1 MSWAAAN
8 VVGVT
13 NRASPQWRSYEE
25 VTEELVRRLG
35 AVSGLTTLRLERDV
49 PVSGRA
55 NDNQIDVLWE
65 FQRESGERARLLFE
79 CRSYK
84 RRINQQALHSWRS
97 IIDDVSEPGVETVGV
112 MVTTTGYQTG
122 AQRVADT
129 YGIVILELRAPN
141 ERDLANRWRS
151 VRTELVVRMPLV
163 SDLSVDAT
171 EQLAADASV
180 NGALGEFFLDLEDGT
195 SEPLMDHLLRGELAS
210 ITDPPTEPHSVIRTF
225 ASPVLLRHREEP
237 VARVVQIRA
246 TVSEAQ
252 AEPVVIE
259 TSTADIAWMLA
270 DTLTGS
276 RIWFAADGRIW
287 QTPS

>member
-1 MSWAAAN
+1 M
-8 VVGVT
+8 T
-13 NRASPQWRSYEE
+13 DTASPQWRSYEE
-25 VTEELVRRLG
+25 VTEELVGRLST
-35 AVSGLTTLRLERDV
+35 VSGLTTLRLERDV

-65 FQRESGERARLLFE
+65 FERESGERTRLLFE

-97 IIDDVSEPGVETVGV
+97 IVDDVSEPGVETVGV
-112 MVTTTGYQTG
+112 MVTTTGYQSG
-122 AQRVADT
+122 ARRVADT
-129 YGIVILELRAPN
+129 YDIVILELRAPTD
-141 ERDLANRWRS
+141 RDLANRWRS
-151 VRTELVVRMPLV
+151 VRTELVARMPLV

-180 NGALGEFFLDLEDGT
+180 NGALGEFFLDFGDGT
-195 SEPLMDHLLRGELAS
+195 SEALMDHLLRGELAS
-210 ITDPPTEPHSVIRTF
+210 LREPPTAPHPVTRTF
-225 ASPVLLRHREEP
+225 AAPVLLLRGEEP
-237 VARVVQIRA
+237 IARVVQIRA

-252 AEPVVIE
+252 AEPMVIE
-259 TSTADIAWMLA
+259 TPTADIAWMLS

>member
-1 MSWAAAN
+1 M
-8 VVGVT
+8 GVT
-13 NRASPQWRSYEE
+13 DTAPPQWRSYEE
-25 VTEELVRRLG
+25 VTEDLVGRLG
-35 AVSGLTTLRLERDV
+35 DVGGLTTLRLERDV

-65 FQRESGERARLLFE
+65 VQRESGERTRLLFE

-97 IIDDVSEPGVETVGV
+97 IVDDVSEPGVETVGV
-112 MVTTTGYQTG
+112 MVTTTGYQSG

-129 YGIVILELRAPN
+129 YGIVILELRAPT
-141 ERDLANRWRS
+141 ERDLANRWHS

-163 SDLSVDAT
+163 TDLSVDAT

-180 NGALGEFFLDLEDGT
+180 NGALGEFFLDLEEGT
-195 SEPLMDHLLRGELAS
+195 SEALMDHLLRGELAS
-210 ITDPPTEPHSVIRTF
+210 LREPPTKPHAVTRTF
-225 ASPVLLRHREEP
+225 ASPVLLRRGEEP
-237 VARVVQIRA
+237 IARVVKIRA

-252 AEPVVIE
+252 AEPMVIE

>member
-1 MSWAAAN
+1 
-8 VVGVT
+8 VGVT
-13 NRASPQWRSYEE
+13 DTASPRWRSYEE
-25 VTEELVRRLG
+25 VTEELVGRLG

-65 FQRESGERARLLFE
+65 FQRESGERTRLLFE

-97 IIDDVSEPGVETVGV
+97 IVDDVSEPGVETVGV
-112 MVTTTGYQTG
+112 MVTTTGYQSG

-129 YGIVILELRAPN
+129 YGIVILELRAPT

-151 VRTELVVRMPLV
+151 VRTELVVRTPLV

-195 SEPLMDHLLRGELAS
+195 SEALMDHLLRGELAPLRE
-210 ITDPPTEPHSVIRTF
+210 PPTEPHPVTRTF
-225 ASPVLLRHREEP
+225 ASPVLLRRGEEP
-237 VARVVQIRA
+237 IARVVEMRA

-252 AEPVVIE
+252 AEPLVIE
-259 TSTADIAWMLA
+259 TSTADIAWLLA